1 VYRPPANRV
10 DDLAVA
16 VRIVR
21 DHGFGHLV
29 VAGPDGLDAVPV
41 PVVVDVPDDSGGP
54 DGRADR
60 LARSGTRSAHTG
72 LRVRAHVA
80 RSNPIWRAAPCPAL
94 LIVSPDDAYISPGFY
109 PSKSRDPK
117 VVPTWNYELVHVH
130 GTLHARPDPVW
141 LEALVRELT
150 LREEATMATPWAVDD
165 APADFIERILRA
177 IVGIELEVSRVE
189 AKRKLSQNR
198 SAEDVAGVVA
208 ALAGRDDR
216 SAAVAR
222 AMADVTGTPPA

>member
-1 VYRPPANRV
+1 MYRPPPNRV

-16 VRIVR
+16 VRIVH

-41 PVVVDVPDDSGGP
+41 PVVIDVPADGGGA
-54 DGRADR
+54 DGA
-60 LARSGTRSAHTG
+60 G

-80 RSNPIWRAAPCPAL
+80 RANPIWRAAPCPAM
-94 LIVSPDDAYISPGFY
+94 LIVCPDDAYVSPGFY
-109 PSKSRDPK
+109 PSKAVEPR

-130 GTLHARPDPVW
+130 GTLQARPDPVW

-150 LREEATMATPWAVDD
+150 IRNEATMPAPWAVDD
-165 APADFIERILRA
+165 APADYVERMLRA
-177 IVGIELEVSRVE
+177 IVGLELEVSRVE

-198 SAEDVAGVVA
+198 TAQDVAGVVA
-208 ALAGRDDR
+208 GLAARDAR
-216 SAAVAR
+216 SAAVAT
-222 AMADVTGTPPA
+222 AMADITGTDAT

>member
-1 VYRPPANRV
+1 MYRPPANRV

-29 VAGPDGLDAVPV
+29 VAGADGLDAVPV
-41 PVVVDVPDDSGGP
+41 PVVVDVPAHGGGI
-54 DGRADR
+54 DGA
-60 LARSGTRSAHTG
+60 G

-80 RSNPIWRAAPCPAL
+80 RANPIWRAAPCPAL
-94 LIVSPDDAYISPGFY
+94 LIVSPDDAYVSPGFY
-109 PSKSRDPK
+109 PSKARDPK

-130 GTLHARPDPVW
+130 GTLQARPDPAW
-141 LEALVRELT
+141 LETLVRELT
-150 LREEATMATPWAVDD
+150 VRNEAAMADPWAVDD
-165 APADFIERILRA
+165 APPDFIERMIRA
-177 IVGIELEVSRVE
+177 IVGVELEVTRVE

-198 SAEDVAGVVA
+198 TAEDVAGVVA
-208 ALAGRDDR
+208 GLAAGDDR

-222 AMADVTGTPPA
+222 AMADITGTDAT

>member
-16 VRIVR
+16 LGIVR
-21 DHGFGHLV
+21 NHGFGHLV
-29 VAGPDGLDAVPV
+29 VAGAAGLDAVPV
-41 PVVVDVPDDSGGP
+41 PVVVDEPTDGGGA
-54 DGRADR
+54 DGA
-60 LARSGTRSAHTG
+60 G

-80 RSNPIWRAAPCPAL
+80 RANPIWRAAPCPAL
-94 LIVSPDDAYISPGFY
+94 LIVSPDDAYVSPGFY
-109 PSKSRDPK
+109 PSKAAEPR
-117 VVPTWNYELVHVH
+117 VVPTWNYELVHIH

-150 LREEATMATPWAVDD
+150 VANEATLPTPWSMDD
-165 APADFIERILRA
+165 APADFIERMLRA
-177 IVGIELEVSRVE
+177 IVGVELEVTRVE

-198 SAEDVAGVVA
+198 SAEDVAGVRA

-222 AMADVTGTPPA
+222 AMADVTGTTPT

>member
-10 DDLAVA
+10 DDLSAA

-41 PVVVDVPDDSGGP
+41 PVIVDVPDDS
-54 DGRADR
+54 
-60 LARSGTRSAHTG
+60 TRSDHTG

-80 RSNPIWRAAPCPAL
+80 RANSIWRAAPCPAL
-94 LIVSPDDAYISPGFY
+94 LIVSPVDAYVSPGFY
-109 PSKSRDPK
+109 PSKRRDPK
-117 VVPTWNYELVHVH
+117 VVPTWNYELVHLH
-130 GTLHARPDPVW
+130 GTLQARPDPEW
-141 LEALVRELT
+141 LETLVRELT
-150 LREEATMATPWAVDD
+150 VRNEATMTDPWAVDD
-165 APADFIERILRA
+165 APPDFIARMLRA
-177 IVGIELEVSRVE
+177 IVGVELEVTRVE

-198 SAEDVAGVVA
+198 TAEDVAGVVA
-208 ALAGRDDR
+208 GLAAGDDR

-222 AMADVTGTPPA
+222 AMADVTGTEAT

>member
-29 VAGPDGLDAVPV
+29 VAGADGLDAVPV
-41 PVVVDVPDDSGGP
+41 PVIVDEPDDGG
-54 DGRADR
+54 
-60 LARSGTRSAHTG
+60 G

-80 RSNPIWRAAPCPAL
+80 RANPIWRAAPCPAL
-94 LIVSPDDAYISPGFY
+94 LIVSPDDAYVSPSFY
-109 PSKSRDPK
+109 PSKRRDPK

-130 GTLHARPDPVW
+130 GTLQARPDPAW
-141 LEALVRELT
+141 LETLVRELT
-150 LREEATMATPWAVDD
+150 VRNEATMSEPWAVDD
-165 APADFIERILRA
+165 APADYVARMLRA
-177 IVGIELEVSRVE
+177 IVGLELEVTRIE

-208 ALAGRDDR
+208 GLAGGDDR
-216 SAAVAR
+216 TAAVAR
-222 AMADVTGTPPA
+222 AMADITGVDAT

>member
-10 DDLAVA
+10 DDLSVA

-41 PVVVDVPDDSGGP
+41 PVIVDAPDDGGAP
-54 DGRADR
+54 DGA
-60 LARSGTRSAHTG
+60 G

-80 RSNPIWRAAPCPAL
+80 RANPIWRAAPCPAL
-94 LIVSPDDAYISPGFY
+94 LIVSPDDAYVSPGFY
-109 PSKSRDPK
+109 PSKRRDPK

-130 GTLHARPDPVW
+130 GTLQARPDPAW
-141 LEALVRELT
+141 LETLVRELT
-150 LREEATMATPWAVDD
+150 VRNEAAMADPWAVDD
-165 APADFIERILRA
+165 APPDFIERMIRA
-177 IVGIELEVSRVE
+177 IVGVELEVTRVE

-198 SAEDVAGVVA
+198 TAEDVAGVVA
-208 ALAGRDDR
+208 GLAAGDDR

-222 AMADVTGTPPA
+222 AMADITGTDAT

>member
-1 VYRPPANRV
+1 MYRPPANRV

-41 PVVVDVPDDSGGP
+41 PVIVDEPDDGG
-54 DGRADR
+54 
-60 LARSGTRSAHTG
+60 G

-80 RSNPIWRAAPCPAL
+80 RANPIWRAAPCPAL
-94 LIVSPDDAYISPGFY
+94 LIVSPDDAYVSPSFY
-109 PSKSRDPK
+109 PSKRRDPK

-130 GTLHARPDPVW
+130 GTLQARPDPAW
-141 LEALVRELT
+141 LETLVRELT
-150 LREEATMATPWAVDD
+150 VRNEATMSEPWAVDD
-165 APADFIERILRA
+165 APADYVARMLRA
-177 IVGIELEVSRVE
+177 IVGLELEVTRVE

-198 SAEDVAGVVA
+198 SAEDVAGVI
-208 ALAGRDDR
+208 AGLTGGDDR
-216 SAAVAR
+216 TAAVAR
-222 AMADVTGTPPA
+222 AMADVTGVDAT

>member
-10 DDLAVA
+10 DDLGVA
-16 VRIVR
+16 VGIVR

-41 PVVVDVPDDSGGP
+41 PVVVDVPADGGGP
-54 DGRADR
+54 EGA
-60 LARSGTRSAHTG
+60 G

-80 RSNPIWRAAPCPAL
+80 RANPIWRAAPCPAL

-130 GTLHARPDPVW
+130 GTLQARPDPVW

-150 LREEATMATPWAVDD
+150 ARHEATMAEPWAVDD
-165 APADFIERILRA
+165 APADFIERMLRA

-208 ALAGRDDR
+208 GLAGRDDR
-216 SAAVAR
+216 SAAVSR
-222 AMADVTGTPPA
+222 ALSDVTGTDAT

>member
-1 VYRPPANRV
+1 MYRPPANRV

-41 PVVVDVPDDSGGP
+41 PVIVDVPDGGGGA
-54 DGRADR
+54 DGA
-60 LARSGTRSAHTG
+60 G

-80 RSNPIWRAAPCPAL
+80 RANPIWRAAPCPAL
-94 LIVSPDDAYISPGFY
+94 LIVSPDDAYVSPGFY
-109 PSKSRDPK
+109 PSKRADPK

-130 GTLHARPDPVW
+130 GTLQARPDPAW

-150 LREEATMATPWAVDD
+150 ERNEATMAEPWAVDD
-165 APADFIERILRA
+165 APADYIQRMLRA
-177 IVGIELEVSRVE
+177 IVGIELEVTRVE

-208 ALAGRDDR
+208 ALAAGDDR
-216 SAAVAR
+216 AVAVAR
-222 AMADVTGTPPA
+222 AMADITGADAT